1 MPRKKIFKGNLNS
14 TNSTH
19 SRKAEMGLGVYGTK
33 VLGFPT
39 VFIFSTA
46 AALLIQ
52 SLDSHEFPYK
62 TLEYV
67 CVCMCVCVCVCVC
80 VWCWHTSCR
89 DSVSPVVS
97 WKSAGLT
104 GVLRHPALWGLEV
117 SPLPHVERQVPS
129 ESPLQPHILRLSIK
143 HSFLC

>member
-1 MPRKKIFKGNLNS
+1 
-14 TNSTH
+14 
-19 SRKAEMGLGVYGTK
+19 MGLGVYGTK

-80 VWCWHTSCR
+80 VCGADIQAAGTRFPLW
-89 DSVSPVVS
+89 
-97 WKSAGLT
+97 SAGR
-104 GVLRHPALWGLEV
+104 VLG
-117 SPLPHVERQVPS
+117 SQV
-129 ESPLQPHILRLSIK
+129 
-143 HSFLC
+143 C